1 MLLFL
6 FLNLILFKT
15 LIYRQWKKN
24 FPYPLRDYKNLAW
37 RWRDFDN
44 VPQILTC
51 VVPVPCFPPLLSCP
65 CEVQEEWARQRVLES
80 FSVTGYWYLISA
92 DISHL
97 TLAAPINYLPLPSP
111 HDNFS
116 NNHYSGPKLLKWSS
130 RIKQRTNICTV
141 STHNYCSILL
151 ILFPLHNI
159 FSLMKTSHFVSSQS
173 KAVD

>member
-1 MLLFL
+1 MILIMFHKFFL
-6 FLNLILFKT
+6 ALSQSLAFLPYFLVRAKS
-15 LIYRQWKKN
+15 RKN
-24 FPYPLRDYKNLAW
+24 GRE
-37 RWRDFDN
+37 N
-44 VPQILTC
+44 V
-51 VVPVPCFPPLLSCP
+51 F
-65 CEVQEEWARQRVLES
+65 
-80 FSVTGYWYLISA
+80 GDWYLISA

-151 ILFPLHNI
+151 ILFSFHNV
-159 FSLMKTSHFVSSQS
+159 FGLMKTSHFVSSQS